1 MKLVFTK
8 GPGKWD
14 RLEISRP
21 GRAPEQIECPK
32 QGIIPHDM
40 VHYAVEHTLDLRGFL
55 RRVGDGE
62 AATFQMQA
70 EAQSDAVERL
80 VEVIQGDQWSGGQ
93 SAPTEMLALY
103 QLTCEARQCPALA
116 LDEAAILAIRAEIAR
131 LSAAWSAVPVGQS
144 LSLQM

>member
-1 MKLVFTK
+1 
-8 GPGKWD
+8 
-14 RLEISRP
+14 
-21 GRAPEQIECPK
+21 
-32 QGIIPHDM
+32 M

-131 LSAAWSAVPVGQS
+131 LSAAWNAVPVGQS